1 MKKKLLAAV
10 LSAAMAASLLAGCGG
25 STSGSTAS
33 GTASSDSGSASE
45 ASGTETAD
53 SGEVQEITW
62 MFWDDLTATEDLIS
76 KGYADVI
83 ERFNK
88 DYEGKYHVTPITTNL
103 EEYYTKLNALV
114 ASGDTPDVFI
124 VSPGPNLT
132 DYVEPGVAAPLDS

>member
-1 MKKKLLAAV
+1 
-10 LSAAMAASLLAGCGG
+10 MAASLLAGCGG

-33 GTASSDSGSASE
+33 GTASS
-45 ASGTETAD
+45 D

-88 DYEGKYHVTPITTNL
+88 DYEGKYHVIPITTNL
-103 EEYYTKLNALV
+103 EEYYTELNALV
-114 ASGDTPDVFI
+114 ASGDTPDVVHKNGKYYLVLGNRKRISWHCF
-124 VSPGPNLT
+124 PCAL
-132 DYVEPGVAAPLDS
+132 